1 MFDLPEFAPDI
12 SYANFENLP
21 FTDVVE
27 NLIPHATG
35 YESVP
40 SFRRIAKNPIDSN
53 ILGSF
58 SFVRANDD
66 GDVYNLVGTSTNI
79 YRFGKNPKKYE
90 DSIQYFYDISKDGG
104 YNITDDT
111 GQMNFLCLKRPGSA
125 GVHIFWSQIQ
135 RKTTQNA

>member
-40 SFRRIAKNPIDSN
+40 SFRRIAKNPIDNPISPN
-53 ILGSF
+53 LFIVKARIA
-58 SFVRANDD
+58 SFVACI
-66 GDVYNLVGTSTNI
+66 L
-79 YRFGKNPKKYE
+79 
-90 DSIQYFYDISKDGG
+90 
-104 YNITDDT
+104 
-111 GQMNFLCLKRPGSA
+111 L
-125 GVHIFWSQIQ
+125 
-135 RKTTQNA
+135 